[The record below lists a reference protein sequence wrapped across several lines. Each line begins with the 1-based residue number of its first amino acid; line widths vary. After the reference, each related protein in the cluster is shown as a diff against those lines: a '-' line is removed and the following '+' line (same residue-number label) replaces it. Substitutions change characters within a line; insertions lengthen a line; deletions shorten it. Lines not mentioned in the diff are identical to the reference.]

1 MLLIVGLGN
10 PGRRYAGHRHNVG
23 FMAADEIHRR
33 HRFSAWRA
41 RFQGEISEGTLAG
54 EKAIILKPATFM
66 NESGRA
72 VGEAARFY
80 KIKATD
86 ILVIYDELDLPP
98 GKIRMKTGGGHG
110 GHNGLRSI
118 DAHLSNAV
126 GRDYRKMRIGIGHP
140 GRKDMVHRYV
150 LHDFAKSDQDW
161 LDPLLIAISDN
172 VDLLAKGDDN
182 SFMNKIHLATQP
194 QESRKQ
200 EEKPAEKKPNTR
212 QDKNYSTAAS
222 NSAPEAA
229 QKAAQDTSEP
239 TSKRGPLA
247 EGLRRLF
254 GHKQD

>member
-10 PGRRYAGHRHNVG
+10 PGRRYAGHRHNIG

-80 KIKATD
+80 KLKAAD
-86 ILVIYDELDLPP
+86 ILIIYDELDLPP
-98 GKIRMKTGGGHG
+98 GKLRMKTGGGHG

-118 DAHLSNAV
+118 DAHLSNTV
-126 GRDYRKMRIGIGHP
+126 GKDYRKMRIGIGHP

-161 LDPLLIAISDN
+161 LQPLITAISDN
-172 VDLLAKGDDN
+172 AELLAKGDDN

-194 QESRKQ
+194 PK
-200 EEKPAEKKPNTR
+200 EETPGKNQTEKKPQKHKDT
-212 QDKNYSTAAS
+212 
-222 NSAPEAA
+222 SAPDPHAMGP
-229 QKAAQDTSEP
+229 QNPTGEP
-239 TSKRGPLA
+239 PKRGPLA

>member
-10 PGRRYAGHRHNVG
+10 PGRRYAGHRHNIG

-72 VGEAARFY
+72 VSEAARFY
-80 KIKATD
+80 KIKAAD
-86 ILVIYDELDLPP
+86 ILIIYDELDLPP
-98 GKIRMKTGGGHG
+98 GKLRMKTGGGHG

-126 GRDYRKMRIGIGHP
+126 GKDYRKMRIGIGHP

-161 LDPLLIAISDN
+161 LQPLITAISDN
-172 VDLLAKGDDN
+172 AELLAKGDDN

-194 QESRKQ
+194 PR
-200 EEKPAEKKPNTR
+200 EEKPGNEQTEKSPEN
-212 QDKNYSTAAS
+212 QKNA
-222 NSAPEAA
+222 SAPKPASTGA
-229 QKAAQDTSEP
+229 QKP
-239 TSKRGPLA
+239 TDDPPTRGPLA

-254 GHKQD
+254 GHKRD